1 MAKTANELNEELKRL
16 KLDLADVRKSL
27 VDVGKRARKS
37 KMIAGDKKKLAEVK
51 SAIDQ
56 VYKNIK

>member
-1 MAKTANELNEELKRL
+1 MAKTAIELDGELKRL

-27 VDVGKRARKS
+27 VDVSKRARKLQTS
-37 KMIAGDKKKLAEVK
+37 AGDQKKLSEIK
-51 SAIDQ
+51 NAIDQ